1 MTSAP
6 ALASR
11 TASPPPTRSDT
22 EHALDLLDTLI
33 DGFEFDAP
41 LDRSVALASL
51 VTALVRPRLRT
62 APLFVVGARR
72 LAEIAAALAG
82 QPFDTVIMSGAAAS
96 ADVAIRA
103 ALNDHPPV
111 LLLDATWWTGSPL
124 GGPHLA
130 AALDGQVIAR
140 IPGTT
145 RVEPVTATVF
155 AIGPVPELTKEI
167 ARSVFDIRMADPGFD
182 PTPRAGEYREFY
194 RAAAEDIA
202 GPGSEWS
209 DVVRAPLVALG
220 LPDPVEALGR
230 FPIER
235 INR

>member
-1 MTSAP
+1 VFDA
-6 ALASR
+6 AL
-11 TASPPPTRSDT
+11 TKTRADT
-22 EHALDLLDTLI
+22 EHALDLLDTLV
-33 DGFEFDAP
+33 DGFDFATP
-41 LDRSVALASL
+41 LDRAVAIAALI
-51 VTALVRPRLRT
+51 TAFVRPRLRT
-62 APLFVVGARR
+62 APLFIIGARR

-82 QPFDTVIMSGAAAS
+82 RPLSTLALSGAAAS

-103 ALNDHPPV
+103 TLNDHPAT
-111 LLLDATWWTGSPL
+111 LLLDTKWWTGSPF

-167 ARSVFDIRMADPGFD
+167 ARSVLDIRMADPGFD

-220 LPDPVEALGR
+220 LPDPTEALGR
-230 FPIER
+230 LPVER